1 MLTYLEAAITKGTG
15 TSTWTPATRAQ
26 WGCRGTSVP
35 GTSIEIGTGQANT
48 KIITD
53 AKCVGTDGSPS
64 AASIAATYNG
74 GGKDDW
80 FLPSRKE
87 LDALCFA
94 FFKGRTGD
102 DYSAD
107 DCMGSGKSDAVT
119 SATDVT
125 PGWSFASDK
134 YWSSSEDAASGAW
147 RQDFENG
154 YQPGIS
160 KPTTYYVRPVRAF

>member
-1 MLTYLEAAITKGTG
+1 
-15 TSTWTPATRAQ
+15 
-26 WGCRGTSVP
+26 
-35 GTSIEIGTGQANT
+35 
-48 KIITD
+48 
-53 AKCVGTDGSPS
+53 
-64 AASIAATYNG
+64 
-74 GGKDDW
+74 
-80 FLPSRKE
+80 
-87 LDALCFA
+87 
-94 FFKGRTGD
+94 
-102 DYSAD
+102 
-107 DCMGSGKSDAVT
+107 MGSGKSDAVT